1 MSDDGSSSSDDS
13 DLPELV
19 KGARK
24 MKLSDEDREFEDEDK
39 LIDSLKPAQDL
50 FSKSTFRTAEE
61 CIDHCRDVHGMDL
74 NVLKKRHNMDTF
86 SFIRLINFIRSDS
99 PSAGFV
105 MSLSSD
111 NMWEDDKYMKP
122 VIEDDPLLMYNF
134 DEEDDPYDEDENG
147 FHGIDIS
154 RDLNDQ
160 IENPRRKCR
169 DVSIEEAVGRVR
181 RELQQE
187 METLHKQL
195 QEKEAELLSCR
206 EDMLKMRSAA
216 QSLFTGMEDSKKT
229 SEEPGKELK
238 DVGKG
243 GIVSVADQKT
253 VEEDYSYFKSYAHY
267 SIHLDM
273 LSDKVRT
280 ESYRDAILKNTSS
293 LAGQRVLDIGC
304 GTGIL
309 SMFAAQAGASN
320 VVGVDCSDIIYQAM
334 DIVQENG
341 LKDRVELVKGRLEET
356 KLPYDSFQFIVSEWM
371 GYFLLF
377 EGMLDSVLEAR
388 DKYLAPGGSMV
399 PNRTTISMVG
409 ISDEVRYGQLL
420 DFWEDVY
427 GYKMKCMRAPILEEA
442 CVEVVPSSSVCSDS
456 SMVLDLNL
464 NTCII
469 QDTQFN
475 TPFTLTIDRNCNLT
489 AIVGYFD
496 TYFNMETPVM
506 FSTGPQATPTHWRQT
521 IFYLP
526 AKLAV
531 TAGQLLECN
540 IVCKRM
546 KCDSRALKVAL
557 TVDGVVYKYTVD

>member
-1 MSDDGSSSSDDS
+1 MSDDGSSSSDDN

-19 KGARK
+19 EGTSKL
-24 MKLSDEDREFEDEDK
+24 KLSDEDREFPDEDK
-39 LIDSLKPAQDL
+39 FIDSLKSALDL
-50 FSKSTFRTAEE
+50 FSKSSFRTAEQ

-86 SFIRLINFIRSDS
+86 SYIRLINFIRTES

-111 NMWEDDKYMKP
+111 NTWQNDKYMKP

-134 DEEDDPYDEDENG
+134 DEDDNFDDEDENG
-147 FHGIDIS
+147 FGIDIS

-160 IENPRRKCR
+160 IENPRRKLMNENM
-169 DVSIEEAVGRVR
+169 EEAVGRVR
-181 RELQQE
+181 RELEHE
-187 METLHKQL
+187 MNSLHKQL
-195 QEKEAELLSCR
+195 QEKEAELAECR
-206 EDMLKMRSAA
+206 EDMIKMRTAA
-216 QSLFTGMEDSKKT
+216 QSLFSGMEESKR
-229 SEEPGKELK
+229 SEGE
-238 DVGKG
+238 GKG
-243 GIVSVADQKT
+243 GDVVSVSDQKT

-280 ESYRDAILKNTSS
+280 ESYRDALLNNSS
-293 LAGQRVLDIGC
+293 SISGQRVLDIGC

-309 SMFAAQAGASN
+309 SMFAAKAGASA

-334 DIVQENG
+334 DIIQENG
-341 LKDRVELVKGRLEET
+341 LSDQIKLVKGRLEET

-388 DKYLAPGGSMV
+388 DKYLAPGGTMV
-399 PNRTTISMVG
+399 PNRTTISLVG
-409 ISDEVRYGQLL
+409 VEDEKRYGELL
-420 DFWEDVY
+420 DFWDDVY
-427 GYKMKCMRAPILEEA
+427 GYKMKCMRAPILAEA
-442 CVEVVPSSSVCSDS
+442 NVEVVPSSSVISDPAL
-456 SMVLDLNL
+456 VLDLDL
-464 NTCII
+464 NTCTVE
-469 QDTQFN
+469 DTQFN
-475 TPFTLTIDRNCNLT
+475 TPFTLNITRDCNLT

-496 TYFNMETPVM
+496 TYFNLSSPVM

-521 IFYLP
+521 VFYLP

-531 TAGQLLECN
+531 KAGQQLACN
-540 IVCKRM
+540 ILCKRM
-546 KCDSRALKVAL
+546 KSDSRALKVAL
-557 TVDGVVYKYTVD
+557 TVEGAVYKYTVD